1 MQGTSVGTP
10 AALSAGGESHPKT
23 FEFDSDKFRELI
35 VYVAKESEEDP
46 RFGAVK
52 LNKILYYSDFT
63 AYRQLGRPIT
73 GATYRKL
80 SEGPAPAQLLAA
92 RRELTE
98 SGDASVEERPY
109 FTGVQLRLVISDR
122 RIPDVELF
130 APGELEIVDSVIEFF
145 EGKTA
150 REVSDFSHREPG
162 WVIADEREVI
172 PYETAWL
179 SSEPISQE
187 IEELAL
193 RFVEENEQT

>member
-1 MQGTSVGTP
+1 MRGTSVGTP
-10 AALSAGGESHPKT
+10 SALSTGGANHPKK
-23 FEFDSDKFRELI
+23 FRFDSGKFRELV
-35 VYVAKESEEDP
+35 VYVAKQSDDDP

-52 LNKILYYSDFT
+52 LNKILYYSDFA

-92 RRELTE
+92 RRELIE

-109 FTGVQLRLVISDR
+109 FTGVQQRLVIKDR
-122 RIPDVELF
+122 RNPDLEAF

-162 WVIADEREVI
+162 WIIAGDREAI

-187 IEELAL
+187 AEEEGIKLARGL
-193 RFVEENEQT
+193 A